1 MGKGDNMATR
11 INRLVSPVR
20 PSASALARHSP
31 YSGEWLLELA
41 LVTAVVAAIV
51 SAVVALNGA
60 SF

>member
-1 MGKGDNMATR
+1 MATR